1 MSESGASRL
10 RGRATVKP
18 RSRSERSGI
27 VTSQL
32 PSPGPN
38 ESASPAQPY
47 TGRPRL
53 TLWQRVKRELGRETQ
68 PVDTVVRLII
78 LERSVR
84 GSLVFI
90 LGVAL
95 LSNSRKL
102 AVLIRT
108 WVAELNVNPERRL
121 IPRLLSSVLHGFGN
135 VSTRT
140 VVLVGIGAL
149 LFGALELTE
158 AVGLA
163 RRRRWAEYLT
173 VIAGCIG
180 IPFEIMEVV
189 HRQTPIRIGI
199 LAINVAIV
207 IYLAWQ
213 KHLFGLR
220 GGVATETE
228 RS

>member
-1 MSESGASRL
+1 
-10 RGRATVKP
+10 
-18 RSRSERSGI
+18 
-27 VTSQL
+27 VTFWDK
-32 PSPGPN
+32 
-38 ESASPAQPY
+38 A
-47 TGRPRL
+47 
-53 TLWQRVKRELGRETQ
+53 KRELGRETQ

-78 LERSVR
+78 LERAVR
-84 GSLVFI
+84 GTLVAV

-95 LSNSRKL
+95 LTNSRQVVTL
-102 AVLIRT
+102 VRQ
-108 WVAELNVNPERRL
+108 WVAELDVNPERRL
-121 IPRLLSSVLHGFGN
+121 IPRIILTVLRPVGQF
-135 VSTRT
+135 STRT
-140 VVLVGIGAL
+140 VLIIGVGAL

-180 IPFEIMEVV
+180 IPFEIHEVIM
-189 HRQTPIRIGI
+189 RQTVFRVSF
-199 LAINVAIV
+199 LVINVAIV

-228 RS
+228 TS

>member
-1 MSESGASRL
+1 
-10 RGRATVKP
+10 
-18 RSRSERSGI
+18 
-27 VTSQL
+27 VTFWDK
-32 PSPGPN
+32 
-38 ESASPAQPY
+38 A
-47 TGRPRL
+47 
-53 TLWQRVKRELGRETQ
+53 KRELGRETQ

-78 LERSVR
+78 LERAVR
-84 GSLVFI
+84 GSLVAV

-95 LSNSRKL
+95 LTNSRQVVTL
-102 AVLIRT
+102 VRQ
-108 WVAELNVNPERRL
+108 WVAELDVNPERRL
-121 IPRLLSSVLHGFGN
+121 IPRIILTVLRPVGQF
-135 VSTRT
+135 STRT
-140 VVLVGIGAL
+140 VLIIGVGAL

-180 IPFEIMEVV
+180 IPFEIHEVII
-189 HRQTPIRIGI
+189 RQTVFRVSF
-199 LAINVAIV
+199 LVINVAIV

-228 RS
+228 TS